1 MWYNKY
7 IGIFILILLLNT
19 HPVQSDV
26 VVNNFTISILIPSN
40 NTKFDTIALA
50 LKQYWAPLMIKVD
63 IIGVTLPVY
72 QSKLFSDQHDWDV
85 AIINYNFDYD
95 NNPLLNEFYNPNSD
109 LGNSLY
115 QLNQSI
121 LAGKNSDSADIFL
134 TSLENYEN
142 SVDYV
147 ERINEVE
154 KLQKIFNEELLY
166 DIPLLNEPLLVSSL
180 SGFAGFDIEEDLIHS
195 IFLGASW
202 ETIPGSRSDDRADD
216 ELVYALPNIVK
227 ISNPLYAES
236 REERLLVQSL
246 YPSLFLEDKYNNIHP
261 YLSTGYSHIVDGSS
275 SKWNIT
281 IRDDVVWSDGEVLD
295 AQDVKFTFDMNKFS
309 WIQAS
314 GSYYW
319 KYLEEVTVINQTA
332 INLSFSQFSVDE
344 LNLIGS
350 EHIIPEHIYNTS
362 FVSGDGETY
371 SPYEGGF
378 PRDSTEWVS
387 TLKNLVTAGPYI
399 MNLYKPGEYI
409 ELIANEHFWFPSE
422 NKLPHPMNINSNTKP
437 GAYYFNYDDN
447 PQTGYIEE
455 TNQLKIRKLN
465 FQFSDQTII
474 DKNSVYL
481 LFDSGKRDF
490 IEFDRI
496 DSSSKYLSSQSF
508 QFYSKENKNSGIKIL
523 FNSQF
528 EEVKLYDVRRALS
541 LAINRIKIRDVMGT
555 GYQVQ
560 NTIVNSAFADY
571 YDDTYALY
579 YDYNEARD
587 LFRENGLVA
596 FDNISIFS
604 DAGTIQ
610 LNTYLVLLSIVLL
623 PIIRRR
629 EVGK

>member
-465 FQFSDQTII
+465 FQFSDQTVI

>member
-63 IIGVTLPVY
+63 IIGITLPVY

>member
-63 IIGVTLPVY
+63 IIGITLPVY
-72 QSKLFSDQHDWDV
+72 QSKLFSDEHDWDV

>member
-195 IFLGASW
+195 IFLGAFW

-261 YLSTGYSHIVDGSS
+261 YLSTGYSHIVDGSY

-465 FQFSDQTII
+465 FQFSDQTVI